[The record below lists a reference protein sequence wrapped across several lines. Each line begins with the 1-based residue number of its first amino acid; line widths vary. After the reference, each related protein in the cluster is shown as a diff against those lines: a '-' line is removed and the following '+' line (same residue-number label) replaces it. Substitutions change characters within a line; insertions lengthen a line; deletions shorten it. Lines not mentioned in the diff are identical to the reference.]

1 VPDEPTP
8 RSPEPAGTEPA
19 GSEPGRHDASGHDP
33 TGTELARQLAG
44 RIKGRRRRQAK
55 RATEARVPRTSGAHP
70 DARDP
75 RLLDAAVR
83 GMVEDQGWQA
93 DVRVHGVFARWDQIV
108 GPEVAAHCV
117 PQTCRD
123 GELTIRTD
131 STAWANQVRLLAADL
146 VRRLN
151 EELGHDTI
159 AKVIVE
165 APAAPSW
172 RKGFRTVRGARGPR
186 DTYG

>member
-1 VPDEPTP
+1 VPDDETP
-8 RSPEPAGTEPA
+8 SQVPRV
-19 GSEPGRHDASGHDP
+19 SGHDP
-33 TGTELARQLAG
+33 TAPGHDPTGSELARQLAG
-44 RIKGRRRRQAK
+44 RIKGRRRRPKKAAAP
-55 RATEARVPRTSGAHP
+55 REPEASGAHP
-70 DARDP
+70 GDRDP
-75 RLLDAAVR
+75 RLLGSAMR
-83 GMVEDQGWQA
+83 GLVEDQGWQT
-93 DVRVHGVFARWDQIV
+93 DVSVHAVFGRWEQLV

-117 PQTCRD
+117 PETCRD

-131 STAWANQVRLLAADL
+131 STAWANQIRLLTPNL

-159 AKVIVE
+159 TKVTVQ
-165 APAAPSW
+165 APSGPTW